1 MKSALNA
8 NTLRKPREMVK
19 TTYRQSHLWA
29 AAVISILLL
38 SAIPSID
45 AQDKLES
52 VYSDL
57 ASSKCT
63 TIEVDKETGSST
75 QRCRGIAGYKLLVL
89 DDDARQSITVV
100 TPGGKSHPLELW
112 EVITPAF
119 SSIGNKAEWRVN
131 SARGKVSPVALI
143 VRVNASEDPANP
155 KRLTSYLAV
164 VKLTGDKICV
174 TQKISPSAQANVE
187 ARRAADTAGASPCLK
202 DGAP

>member
-1 MKSALNA
+1 
-8 NTLRKPREMVK
+8 MVK
-19 TTYRQSHLWA
+19 TTYRQSHLLA

-38 SAIPSID
+38 SAIPSIH

-57 ASSKCT
+57 ASSRCT

-75 QRCRGIAGYKLLVL
+75 QRCRGIAGYKLLVQ
-89 DDDARQSITVV
+89 DDDARQSITVI
-100 TPGGKSHPLELW
+100 TPVGKSHPLDLW
-112 EVITPAF
+112 EVITHAF
-119 SSIGNKAEWRVN
+119 SSVGNKAEWRV
-131 SARGKVSPVALI
+131 SRASGKVSPVALI

-155 KRLTSYLAV
+155 KRRTSYLAV
-164 VKLTGDKICV
+164 VKLTEKKICV
-174 TQKISPSAQANVE
+174 THKISTRAQANEE